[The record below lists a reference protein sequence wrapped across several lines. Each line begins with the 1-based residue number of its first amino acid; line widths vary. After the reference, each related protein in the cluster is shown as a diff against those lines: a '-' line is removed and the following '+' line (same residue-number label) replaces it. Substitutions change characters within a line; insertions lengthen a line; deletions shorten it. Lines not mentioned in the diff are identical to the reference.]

1 MPDFFYL
8 RALLLEI
15 VSWSKLLY
23 GNLSRYAG
31 INIIENMVDNRSL
44 STDEITISYA
54 ELSFCFKKLDQNK
67 VNLPLCKYIKENNNF
82 HIAL

>member
-8 RALLLEI
+8 RVLLLEI
-15 VSWSKLLY
+15 VLWSKLFY
-23 GNLSRYAG
+23 GNFSGYAG

-44 STDEITISYA
+44 STDEITNSYA
-54 ELSFCFKKLDQNK
+54 ELSFYFKKLDQNK
-67 VNLPLCKYIKENNNF
+67 INLPLCKYIKENNNF